1 MNSIVIGSG
10 FGGIAAALRLKAKG
24 HKVKLIEKHPDL
36 GGRARVFKRN
46 GFIYDAGPTVITAP
60 YLINELFELF
70 NKDPKNYI
78 ELTPLKIWYQ
88 FIFEDKTKFNYSGDE
103 IEMKDQIEKLSKE
116 DVNGY
121 EKLVNFTKKI
131 FDKGFL
137 ELADV
142 PFDKPFVMM
151 QQLPALLKLKSYKS
165 VYSLVSSYIKN
176 EKLRRML
183 SMHPLLVGG
192 NPFTTTSIYGLI
204 LYLEKKWGI
213 HYSVGGTGNI
223 IKGFEKLM
231 NEVGIEIIKN
241 TEVTEIITKNNKI
254 SGVKLNNE
262 NEIDADNVVCN
273 ADPPA
278 FYEKMLSKSNENS
291 MLFNWKKN
299 RMEYSMGLFVYY
311 FGTKKIYENVEH
323 HTIKFGNKYEEHLDD
338 IFNKK
343 KLNNENE
350 IGADNVVCNAD
361 PPAFYEK
368 MLSKSNESSM
378 LFNWKKNRMEY
389 SMGLFV
395 YYFGT
400 KKIYE
405 NVEHHT
411 IKFGNKYKEH
421 LDDIF
426 DKKKLNNDISYYLH
440 RPTAT
445 DKTMAPE
452 GNDCFYV
459 LVPVPNNQS
468 KINWE
473 TEGEKMKNLVIE
485 KMEKDLMPDLKNNI
499 VEDFYLTPD
508 YFEKELNTKFGS
520 GFSIQPK
527 FTQSAYFRFHNKSE
541 IYDGLYFVGAGTHPG
556 AGVPGVLS
564 SAKVLDKLF

>member
-24 HKVKLIEKHPDL
+24 HKVTLIEKHPDL
-36 GGRARVFKRN
+36 GGRARVFRKN
-46 GFIYDAGPTVITAP
+46 GFIFDGGPTVITAP

-70 NKDPKNYI
+70 KKNPKDYI
-78 ELTPLKIWYQ
+78 KLSPLKVWYQ
-88 FIFEDKTKFNYSGDE
+88 FVFEDKSKFNYSGNE
-103 IEMKDQIEKLSKE
+103 NEMKAQIKELNKE
-116 DVNGY
+116 DVEGY
-121 EKLVNFTKKI
+121 EKLVSFTKKI
-131 FDKGFL
+131 FDKGFT
-137 ELADV
+137 ELADI

-151 QQLPALLKLKSYKS
+151 QQLPSLLKLKSYKS

-213 HYSVGGTGNI
+213 HYSMGGTGNI
-223 IKGFEKLM
+223 IRGFEKLM
-231 NEVGIEIIKN
+231 NEVGIKVIKGN
-241 TEVTEIITKNNKI
+241 EVTKILSKNNKI
-254 SGVKLNNE
+254 TSIQLDNHDY
-262 NEIDADNVVCN
+262 IDTDNVICN

-278 FYEKMLSKSNENS
+278 VYEKLLDEKNNNS
-291 MLFNWKKN
+291 FLFKWKNK

-311 FGTKKIYENVEH
+311 FGTKKIYDNVEH
-323 HTIKFGNKYEEHLDD
+323 HTIKFG
-338 IFNKK
+338 
-343 KLNNENE
+343 
-350 IGADNVVCNAD
+350 
-361 PPAFYEK
+361 
-368 MLSKSNESSM
+368 S
-378 LFNWKKNRMEY
+378 
-389 SMGLFV
+389 
-395 YYFGT
+395 
-400 KKIYE
+400 
-405 NVEHHT
+405 
-411 IKFGNKYKEH
+411 KYKEH

-440 RPTAT
+440 RPSAT
-445 DKTMAPE
+445 DKSMAPE

-468 KINWE
+468 GIDWSI
-473 TEGEKMKNLVIE
+473 EGDKMKKLIID
-485 KMEKDLMPDLKNNI
+485 KMENDLMPNLRNNI

-508 YFEKELNTKFGS
+508 YFEKDLNTKFGS

-564 SAKVLDKLF
+564 SAKVLDKIL

>member
-24 HKVKLIEKHPDL
+24 HQVKLIEKHPDL
-36 GGRARVFKRN
+36 GGRARVFKKN
-46 GFIYDAGPTVITAP
+46 GFIFDGGPTVITAP

-70 NKDPKNYI
+70 KKDPKNYI
-78 ELTPLKIWYQ
+78 ELSPLKIWYQ
-88 FIFEDKTKFNYSGDE
+88 FIFEDKSKFNYSGDE
-103 IEMKDQIEKLSKE
+103 ANMVKQIEDISKD
-116 DVNGY
+116 DVEGY
-121 EKLVNFTKKI
+121 QKLVNFTKKI
-131 FDKGFL
+131 FDKGFT

-165 VYSLVSSYIKN
+165 VYSLVSSFIKN

-213 HYSVGGTGNI
+213 HYSMGGTGNI
-223 IKGFEKLM
+223 IKGLEKLM
-231 NEVGIEIIKN
+231 LEEGIDIIKN
-241 TEVTEIITKNNKI
+241 SEVTEIISKSNKI
-254 SGVKLNNE
+254 TGIKLNNQKIIE
-262 NEIDADNVVCN
+262 AENVVCN

-278 FYEKMLSKSNENS
+278 FYEKMLKKNGQGSFI
-291 MLFNWKKN
+291 FNWKKK

-311 FGTKKIYENVEH
+311 FGTKKIY
-323 HTIKFGNKYEEHLDD
+323 
-338 IFNKK
+338 
-343 KLNNENE
+343 
-350 IGADNVVCNAD
+350 
-361 PPAFYEK
+361 P
-368 MLSKSNESSM
+368 
-378 LFNWKKNRMEY
+378 
-389 SMGLFV
+389 
-395 YYFGT
+395 
-400 KKIYE
+400 

-421 LDDIF
+421 LEDIF
-426 DKKKLNNDISYYLH
+426 NNKKLNNDISYYLH
-440 RPTAT
+440 RPSAT
-445 DKTMAPE
+445 DKSMAPE

-468 KINWE
+468 RIDWQ
-473 TEGEKMKNLVIE
+473 TEGENMKNLVID
-485 KMEKDLMPDLKNNI
+485 KMEKDLMPNLRENI
-499 VEDFYLTPD
+499 VADFYLTPD

-564 SAKVLDKLF
+564 SAKVLDKLL

>member
-24 HKVKLIEKHPDL
+24 HQVTLVEKHPDL
-36 GGRARVFKRN
+36 GGRARVFKKN
-46 GFIYDAGPTVITAP
+46 GFTFDGGPTVITAP
-60 YLINELFELF
+60 YLINELFDLF
-70 NKDPKNYI
+70 KKDPKDYI
-78 ELTPLKIWYQ
+78 ELTPLKIWYK
-88 FIFEDKTKFNYSGDE
+88 FIFEDKTKFDYSGNE
-103 IEMKDQIEKLSKE
+103 SEMKNQIQKINKT
-116 DVNGY
+116 DVKGY

-131 FDKGFL
+131 FDKGFT

-151 QQLPALLKLKSYKS
+151 KQLPALLKLKSYKS
-165 VYSLVSSYIKN
+165 VYSLVSSYIQS

-192 NPFTTTSIYGLI
+192 NPFSTTSIYGLI

-213 HYSVGGTGNI
+213 HYSMGGTGNI
-223 IKGFEKLM
+223 IKGYEKLM
-231 NEVGIEIIKN
+231 NEVGIKILKES
-241 TEVTEIITKNNKI
+241 EVTKIISKNNKI
-254 SGVKLNNE
+254 SGVQINSQIN
-262 NEIDADNVVCN
+262 IDADNVICN

-278 FYEKMLSKSNENS
+278 VYEKLLGQNKNNS
-291 MLFNWKKN
+291 
-299 RMEYSMGLFVYY
+299 
-311 FGTKKIYENVEH
+311 I
-323 HTIKFGNKYEEHLDD
+323 
-338 IFNKK
+338 
-343 KLNNENE
+343 
-350 IGADNVVCNAD
+350 
-361 PPAFYEK
+361 
-368 MLSKSNESSM
+368 

-426 DKKKLNNDISYYLH
+426 DKKKLNKDISYYLH

-445 DKTMAPE
+445 DKSMAPD

-468 KINWE
+468 KINWDI
-473 TEGEKMKNLVIE
+473 EGEKMKKLVVD
-485 KMEKDLMPDLKNNI
+485 KMEKDLMPNLSENI
-499 VEDFYLTPD
+499 IEDFYLTPD
-508 YFEKELNTKFGS
+508 YFEKDLNTKYGS

-541 IYDGLYFVGAGTHPG
+541 VYDGLYFVGAGTHPG

-564 SAKVLDKLF
+564 SAKVLDKII

>member
-24 HKVKLIEKHPDL
+24 HKVTLIEKHRDL
-36 GGRARVFKRN
+36 GGRARVFQKN
-46 GFIYDAGPTVITAP
+46 GFIYDGGPTVITAP

-70 NKDPKNYI
+70 QKKPEDYI
-78 ELTPLKIWYQ
+78 KLTPLKVWYQ
-88 FIFEDKTKFNYSGDE
+88 FIFEDKSKFNYSGDE
-103 IEMKDQIEKLSKE
+103 LEMKKQIKEINEK
-116 DVNGY
+116 DVKGY
-121 EKLVNFTKKI
+121 EKLVDFTKKI
-131 FDKGFL
+131 FDKGFT

-165 VYSLVSSYIKN
+165 VYSLVSSYIEN

-213 HYSVGGTGNI
+213 HYSMGGTGQI
-223 IKGFEKLM
+223 INGLEKLM
-231 NEVGIEIIKN
+231 VEENIKIIKN
-241 TEVTEIITKNNKI
+241 REVKNIVSKGKKIVGIKLDNNEEII
-254 SGVKLNNE
+254 
-262 NEIDADNVVCN
+262 ADNVICN

-278 FYEKMLSKSNENS
+278 VYSKMINSKNTNTI
-291 MLFNWKKN
+291 FNWKMK

-311 FGTKKIYENVEH
+311 FGTKKTYEDVEH
-323 HTIKFGNKYEEHLDD
+323 HTIKFGD
-338 IFNKK
+338 
-343 KLNNENE
+343 
-350 IGADNVVCNAD
+350 
-361 PPAFYEK
+361 
-368 MLSKSNESSM
+368 
-378 LFNWKKNRMEY
+378 
-389 SMGLFV
+389 
-395 YYFGT
+395 
-400 KKIYE
+400 
-405 NVEHHT
+405 
-411 IKFGNKYKEH
+411 KYKEH

-426 DKKKLNNDISYYLH
+426 NYKKLNKDISYYLH
-440 RPTAT
+440 RPTAS
-445 DKTMAPE
+445 DKSLAPE
-452 GNDCFYV
+452 GHDCFYV

-468 KINWE
+468 GINWS
-473 TEGEKMKNLVIE
+473 TEGDKIKNLVID
-485 KMEKDLMPDLKNNI
+485 KMENALLPNLRENI

-508 YFEKELNTKFGS
+508 YFEKELNTKHGS

-527 FTQSAYFRFHNKSE
+527 FSQSAYFRFHNKSE

-564 SAKVLDKLF
+564 SAKVLDKIL

>member
-24 HKVKLIEKHPDL
+24 HKVTLIEKHPDL
-36 GGRARVFKRN
+36 GGRARVFRKN
-46 GFIYDAGPTVITAP
+46 GFIFDGGPTVITAP

-70 NKDPKNYI
+70 KKDPKDYI
-78 ELTPLKIWYQ
+78 KLSPLKVWYQ
-88 FIFEDKTKFNYSGDE
+88 FVFEDKSKFNYSGNE
-103 IEMKDQIEKLSKE
+103 NEMKAQIEELNKE
-116 DVNGY
+116 DVKGY
-121 EKLVNFTKKI
+121 EKLVSFTKKI
-131 FDKGFL
+131 FDKGFT
-137 ELADV
+137 ELADI

-151 QQLPALLKLKSYKS
+151 QQLPSLLKLKSYKS

-213 HYSVGGTGNI
+213 HYSMGGTGNI

-231 NEVGIEIIKN
+231 NEVGIKVIKGN
-241 TEVTEIITKNNKI
+241 EVTKILSKNNKI
-254 SGVKLNNE
+254 TSIQLDNHDY
-262 NEIDADNVVCN
+262 IDADNVICN

-278 FYEKMLSKSNENS
+278 VYEKLLDEKNNNS
-291 MLFNWKKN
+291 FLFKWKKK

-311 FGTKKIYENVEH
+311 FGTKKIYDNVEH
-323 HTIKFGNKYEEHLDD
+323 HTIKFG
-338 IFNKK
+338 
-343 KLNNENE
+343 
-350 IGADNVVCNAD
+350 
-361 PPAFYEK
+361 
-368 MLSKSNESSM
+368 S
-378 LFNWKKNRMEY
+378 
-389 SMGLFV
+389 
-395 YYFGT
+395 
-400 KKIYE
+400 
-405 NVEHHT
+405 
-411 IKFGNKYKEH
+411 KYKEH

-440 RPTAT
+440 RPSAT
-445 DKTMAPE
+445 DKSMAPE

-468 KINWE
+468 GIDWSI
-473 TEGEKMKNLVIE
+473 EGDKMKKLIID
-485 KMEKDLMPDLKNNI
+485 KMENDLMPNLRNNI

-508 YFEKELNTKFGS
+508 YFEKDLNTKFGS

-564 SAKVLDKLF
+564 SAKVLDKIL

>member
-24 HKVKLIEKHPDL
+24 HEVKLIEKHPDL
-36 GGRARVFKRN
+36 GGRARVFKKN
-46 GFIYDAGPTVITAP
+46 GFTFDGGPTVITAP

-70 NKDPKNYI
+70 KKDPKHYI
-78 ELTPLKIWYQ
+78 ELSPLKIWYQ

-103 IEMKDQIEKLSKE
+103 DSMTEQIESINKD
-116 DVNGY
+116 DVKGY
-121 EKLVNFTKKI
+121 QKLVAFTKKI
-131 FDKGFL
+131 FDKGFT

-165 VYSLVSSYIKN
+165 VYSLVSTFIKN

-213 HYSVGGTGNI
+213 HYSMGGTGNI
-223 IKGFEKLM
+223 IKGLEKLM
-231 NEVGIEIIKN
+231 QEEGIDIIKN
-241 TEVTEIITKNNKI
+241 SEVTEIVSKSNKI
-254 SGVKLNNE
+254 TGVKLNDKDIIEAE
-262 NEIDADNVVCN
+262 NVICN

-278 FYEKMLSKSNENS
+278 FYEKMQKMNGQGSFI
-291 MLFNWKKN
+291 FNWKKK

-311 FGTKKIYENVEH
+311 FGTKKV
-323 HTIKFGNKYEEHLDD
+323 
-338 IFNKK
+338 
-343 KLNNENE
+343 
-350 IGADNVVCNAD
+350 
-361 PPAFYEK
+361 
-368 MLSKSNESSM
+368 
-378 LFNWKKNRMEY
+378 
-389 SMGLFV
+389 
-395 YYFGT
+395 
-400 KKIYE
+400 YE

-421 LDDIF
+421 LEDIF
-426 DKKKLNNDISYYLH
+426 NNKKLNNDISYYLH
-440 RPTAT
+440 RPSAT
-445 DKTMAPE
+445 DKSMAPE

-468 KINWE
+468 KIDWQ
-473 TEGEKMKNLVIE
+473 TEGENMKNLVID
-485 KMEKDLMPDLKNNI
+485 KMEKDIMPNLRENI
-499 VEDFYLTPD
+499 VADFYLTPD

-564 SAKVLDKLF
+564 SAKVLDKLL

>member
-10 FGGIAAALRLKAKG
+10 FGGIATALRLKAKG
-24 HKVKLIEKHPDL
+24 HKVTLIEKHPDL
-36 GGRARVFKRN
+36 GGRARVFKKN
-46 GFIYDAGPTVITAP
+46 GFIFDGGPTVITAP

-70 NKDPKNYI
+70 QKDPKDYFK
-78 ELTPLKIWYQ
+78 LSPLKIWYQ
-88 FIFEDKTKFNYSGDE
+88 FIFEDKSKFNYSGDE
-103 IEMKDQIEKLSKE
+103 IEMKNQIEKLNKE
-116 DVNGY
+116 DVKGY
-121 EKLVNFTKKI
+121 ERLVTFTKKI
-131 FDKGFL
+131 FDKGFT

-165 VYSLVSSYIKN
+165 VYSLVSSYIQN

-213 HYSVGGTGNI
+213 HYSMGGTGNI
-223 IKGFEKLM
+223 IIGFEKLM

-241 TEVTEIITKNNKI
+241 NEVTKIISNNNKI
-254 SGVKLNNE
+254 TGVQLKNQSKINANNV
-262 NEIDADNVVCN
+262 ICN

-278 FYEKMLSKSNENS
+278 VYEKLLNANSNS
-291 MLFNWKKN
+291 SFLFKWKKN

-311 FGTKKIYENVEH
+311 FGTKKIYD
-323 HTIKFGNKYEEHLDD
+323 K
-338 IFNKK
+338 
-343 KLNNENE
+343 
-350 IGADNVVCNAD
+350 
-361 PPAFYEK
+361 
-368 MLSKSNESSM
+368 
-378 LFNWKKNRMEY
+378 
-389 SMGLFV
+389 
-395 YYFGT
+395 
-400 KKIYE
+400 
-405 NVEHHT
+405 VEHHT

-426 DKKKLNNDISYYLH
+426 NKKKLNNDISYYLH
-440 RPTAT
+440 RPSAT
-445 DKTMAPE
+445 DRSMAPE

-468 KINWE
+468 KINWNS
-473 TEGEKMKNLVIE
+473 EGEKMKNLIID
-485 KMEKDLMPDLKNNI
+485 KMEKDLMPNLRNNI

-508 YFEKELNTKFGS
+508 YFENDLNTKFGS

-564 SAKVLDKLF
+564 SAKVLDKIL

>member
-10 FGGIAAALRLKAKG
+10 FGGIAAALRLRAKG
-24 HKVKLIEKHPDL
+24 HDVTLIEKHQDL

-46 GFIYDAGPTVITAP
+46 GFTFDGGPTVITAP

-70 NKDPKNYI
+70 KKNPKDYI
-78 ELTPLKIWYQ
+78 ELSPLKIWYQ
-88 FIFEDKTKFNYSGDE
+88 FIFEDRSKFNYSGNE
-103 IEMKDQIEKLSKE
+103 NEMKAQIGELSQE
-116 DVNGY
+116 DVQGY

-131 FDKGFL
+131 FDKGFT

-213 HYSVGGTGNI
+213 HYSMGGTGNI

-231 NEVGIEIIKN
+231 NEVGIKVIKGNEVKKIISKN
-241 TEVTEIITKNNKI
+241 TKIT
-254 SGVKLNNE
+254 GVQLSNDNTI
-262 NEIDADNVVCN
+262 NADIVICN

-278 FYEKMLSKSNENS
+278 VYEKLLDGNSNNS
-291 MLFNWKKN
+291 FLFNWKK
-299 RMEYSMGLFVYY
+299 
-311 FGTKKIYENVEH
+311 K
-323 HTIKFGNKYEEHLDD
+323 
-338 IFNKK
+338 
-343 KLNNENE
+343 
-350 IGADNVVCNAD
+350 
-361 PPAFYEK
+361 
-368 MLSKSNESSM
+368 
-378 LFNWKKNRMEY
+378 RMEY

-426 DKKKLNNDISYYLH
+426 DKKKLNEDISYYLH
-440 RPTAT
+440 RPSAT
-445 DKTMAPE
+445 DKSMAPE

-468 KINWE
+468 GIDWN
-473 TEGEKMKNLVIE
+473 TEGEKMKSLIIN
-485 KMEKDLMPDLKNNI
+485 KMEKDLMPNLKENI
-499 VEDFYLTPD
+499 VEDFFLTPD
-508 YFEKELNTKFGS
+508 YFEKDLNTKFGS

-564 SAKVLDKLF
+564 SAKVLDKIL

>member
-10 FGGIAAALRLKAKG
+10 FGGIAAALRLRAKG
-24 HKVKLIEKHPDL
+24 YNVTLIEKHQDL

-46 GFIYDAGPTVITAP
+46 GFTFDGGPTVITAP

-70 NKDPKNYI
+70 KKNPKDYI
-78 ELTPLKIWYQ
+78 ELSPLKIWYQ
-88 FIFEDKTKFNYSGDE
+88 FIFEDRSKFNYSGNE
-103 IEMKDQIEKLSKE
+103 NEMKAQIGELSQE
-116 DVNGY
+116 DVQGY

-131 FDKGFL
+131 FDKGFT

-213 HYSVGGTGNI
+213 HYSMGGTGNI

-231 NEVGIEIIKN
+231 NEVGIKVIKGNEVKKIISKN
-241 TEVTEIITKNNKI
+241 TKIT
-254 SGVKLNNE
+254 GVQLSNDNTI
-262 NEIDADNVVCN
+262 NADIVICN

-278 FYEKMLSKSNENS
+278 VYEKLLDGNSNNS
-291 MLFNWKKN
+291 FLFNWKK
-299 RMEYSMGLFVYY
+299 
-311 FGTKKIYENVEH
+311 K
-323 HTIKFGNKYEEHLDD
+323 
-338 IFNKK
+338 
-343 KLNNENE
+343 
-350 IGADNVVCNAD
+350 
-361 PPAFYEK
+361 
-368 MLSKSNESSM
+368 
-378 LFNWKKNRMEY
+378 RMEY

-426 DKKKLNNDISYYLH
+426 DKKKLNEDISYYLH
-440 RPTAT
+440 RPSAT
-445 DKTMAPE
+445 VKSMAPE

-468 KINWE
+468 GIDWN
-473 TEGEKMKNLVIE
+473 TEGEKMKSLIIN
-485 KMEKDLMPDLKNNI
+485 KMEKDLMPNLKENI

-508 YFEKELNTKFGS
+508 YFEKDLNTKFGS

-564 SAKVLDKLF
+564 SAKVLDKIL

>member
-10 FGGIAAALRLKAKG
+10 FGGIAAALRLRAKG
-24 HKVKLIEKHPDL
+24 HKVTLIEKHPDL
-36 GGRARVFKRN
+36 GGRARVFKKN
-46 GFIYDAGPTVITAP
+46 GFTFDGGPTVITAP
-60 YLINELFELF
+60 YLINELFDLF
-70 NKDPKNYI
+70 KKDPKDYI
-78 ELTPLKIWYQ
+78 KLTPLKIWYQ
-88 FIFEDKTKFNYSGDE
+88 FIFEDKTKFDYSGNE
-103 IEMKDQIEKLSKE
+103 SEMKNQIQKINKT
-116 DVNGY
+116 DVKGY

-131 FDKGFL
+131 FDKGFT

-151 QQLPALLKLKSYKS
+151 KQLPALLKLKSYKS
-165 VYSLVSSYIKN
+165 VYSLVSSYIQN

-192 NPFTTTSIYGLI
+192 NPFSTTSIYGLI

-213 HYSVGGTGNI
+213 HYSMGGTGNI
-223 IKGFEKLM
+223 IKGYEKLM
-231 NEVGIEIIKN
+231 NEVGIKILKES
-241 TEVTEIITKNNKI
+241 EVTKIISKNNKI
-254 SGVKLNNE
+254 SGIQINNQID
-262 NEIDADNVVCN
+262 IDADNVICN

-278 FYEKMLSKSNENS
+278 VYEKLLGQNKNNS
-291 MLFNWKKN
+291 ILFNWKK
-299 RMEYSMGLFVYY
+299 
-311 FGTKKIYENVEH
+311 K
-323 HTIKFGNKYEEHLDD
+323 
-338 IFNKK
+338 
-343 KLNNENE
+343 
-350 IGADNVVCNAD
+350 
-361 PPAFYEK
+361 
-368 MLSKSNESSM
+368 
-378 LFNWKKNRMEY
+378 RMEY

-426 DKKKLNNDISYYLH
+426 DKKKLNEDISYYLH

-445 DKTMAPE
+445 DKSMAPQ

-468 KINWE
+468 KINWDI
-473 TEGEKMKNLVIE
+473 EGKKMKKLVIE
-485 KMEKDLMPDLKNNI
+485 KMEKDLMPNLSENI
-499 VEDFYLTPD
+499 VEDFYFTPD
-508 YFEKELNTKFGS
+508 YFEKDLNTKYGS

-564 SAKVLDKLF
+564 SAKVLDKII

>member
-24 HKVKLIEKHPDL
+24 HQVKLIEKHPDL
-36 GGRARVFKRN
+36 GGRARVFKKN
-46 GFIYDAGPTVITAP
+46 GFIFDGGPTVITAP

-70 NKDPKNYI
+70 KKDPKNYI
-78 ELTPLKIWYQ
+78 ELSPLKIWYQ
-88 FIFEDKTKFNYSGDE
+88 FIFEDKSKFNYSGDE
-103 IEMKDQIEKLSKE
+103 ANMVKQIEDISKD
-116 DVNGY
+116 DVEGY
-121 EKLVNFTKKI
+121 QKLVSFTKKI
-131 FDKGFL
+131 FDKGFT

-165 VYSLVSSYIKN
+165 VYSLVSSFIKN

-213 HYSVGGTGNI
+213 HYSMGGTGNI
-223 IKGFEKLM
+223 IKGLEKLM
-231 NEVGIEIIKN
+231 LEEGIDIIKN
-241 TEVTEIITKNNKI
+241 SEVTEIISKSNKI
-254 SGVKLNNE
+254 TGIKLNNQ
-262 NEIDADNVVCN
+262 EIIEAENVVCN

-278 FYEKMLSKSNENS
+278 FYEKMLKKNGQGSFI
-291 MLFNWKKN
+291 FNWKKK

-311 FGTKKIYENVEH
+311 FGTKKIYE
-323 HTIKFGNKYEEHLDD
+323 D
-338 IFNKK
+338 
-343 KLNNENE
+343 
-350 IGADNVVCNAD
+350 
-361 PPAFYEK
+361 
-368 MLSKSNESSM
+368 
-378 LFNWKKNRMEY
+378 
-389 SMGLFV
+389 
-395 YYFGT
+395 
-400 KKIYE
+400 
-405 NVEHHT
+405 VEHHT

-421 LDDIF
+421 LEDIF
-426 DKKKLNNDISYYLH
+426 NNKKLNNDISYYLH
-440 RPTAT
+440 RPSAT
-445 DKTMAPE
+445 DKSMAPE

-468 KINWE
+468 KIDWQ
-473 TEGEKMKNLVIE
+473 TEGENMKNLVID
-485 KMEKDLMPDLKNNI
+485 KMEKDLMPNLRENI
-499 VEDFYLTPD
+499 VADFYLTPD

-564 SAKVLDKLF
+564 SAKVLDKLL

>member
-10 FGGIAAALRLKAKG
+10 FGGIATALRLRAKG
-24 HKVKLIEKHPDL
+24 HQVTIIEKHPDL
-36 GGRARVFKRN
+36 GGRARVFRKN
-46 GFIYDAGPTVITAP
+46 GFIFDGGPTVITAP
-60 YLINELFELF
+60 YLIDELFELF
-70 NKDPKNYI
+70 EKDPKNYI
-78 ELTPLKIWYQ
+78 ELSPLKIWYQ

-103 IEMKDQIEKLSKE
+103 NEMKSQIKKLNTE
-116 DVNGY
+116 DVKGY
-121 EKLVNFTKKI
+121 EKLVTFTKKI
-131 FDKGFL
+131 FDKGFT
-137 ELADV
+137 ELADI

-213 HYSVGGTGNI
+213 HYSMGGTGNI
-223 IKGFEKLM
+223 IKGLEKLM
-231 NEVGIEIIKN
+231 NEVGVKIIKN
-241 TEVTEIITKNNKI
+241 SEVNKIISENNKI
-254 SGVKLNNE
+254 TGVEINNKSKISA
-262 NEIDADNVVCN
+262 NNVICN

-278 FYEKMLSKSNENS
+278 VYEKLLNTRNNGSF
-291 MLFNWKKN
+291 LFKWKKS

-311 FGTKKIYENVEH
+311 FGTKKIY
-323 HTIKFGNKYEEHLDD
+323 D
-338 IFNKK
+338 
-343 KLNNENE
+343 
-350 IGADNVVCNAD
+350 
-361 PPAFYEK
+361 
-368 MLSKSNESSM
+368 
-378 LFNWKKNRMEY
+378 
-389 SMGLFV
+389 
-395 YYFGT
+395 
-400 KKIYE
+400 

-426 DKKKLNNDISYYLH
+426 NKKKLNNDISYYLH
-440 RPTAT
+440 RPSAT
-445 DKTMAPE
+445 DKSMAPE

-468 KINWE
+468 KIDWNI
-473 TEGEKMKNLVIE
+473 EGEKMKDLIID
-485 KMEKDLMPDLKNNI
+485 KMENDLMPNLRNNI

-527 FTQSAYFRFHNKSE
+527 FSQSAYFRFHNKSE

-564 SAKVLDKLF
+564 SAKVLDKIL

>member
-10 FGGIAAALRLKAKG
+10 FGGIAAALRLRAKG
-24 HKVKLIEKHPDL
+24 HDVTLIEKHQDL

-46 GFIYDAGPTVITAP
+46 GFTFDGGPTVITAP

-70 NKDPKNYI
+70 KKNPKDYI
-78 ELTPLKIWYQ
+78 ELSPLKIWYQ
-88 FIFEDKTKFNYSGDE
+88 FIFEDRSKFNYSGNE
-103 IEMKDQIEKLSKE
+103 NEMKAQIGELSQE
-116 DVNGY
+116 DVQGY

-131 FDKGFL
+131 FDKGFT

-213 HYSVGGTGNI
+213 HYSMGGTGNI

-231 NEVGIEIIKN
+231 NEVGIKVIKGNEVKKIISKN
-241 TEVTEIITKNNKI
+241 TKIT
-254 SGVKLNNE
+254 GVQLNND
-262 NEIDADNVVCN
+262 NTINADIVICN

-278 FYEKMLSKSNENS
+278 VYEKLLEGNNNNS
-291 MLFNWKKN
+291 FLFNWKK
-299 RMEYSMGLFVYY
+299 
-311 FGTKKIYENVEH
+311 K
-323 HTIKFGNKYEEHLDD
+323 
-338 IFNKK
+338 
-343 KLNNENE
+343 
-350 IGADNVVCNAD
+350 
-361 PPAFYEK
+361 
-368 MLSKSNESSM
+368 
-378 LFNWKKNRMEY
+378 RMEY

-426 DKKKLNNDISYYLH
+426 DKKKLNEDISYYLH
-440 RPTAT
+440 RPSAT
-445 DKTMAPE
+445 DKSMAPE

-468 KINWE
+468 GIDWN
-473 TEGEKMKNLVIE
+473 TEGEKMKSLIIN
-485 KMEKDLMPDLKNNI
+485 KMEKDLMPNLKENI

-508 YFEKELNTKFGS
+508 YFEKDLNTKFGS

-564 SAKVLDKLF
+564 SAKVLDKILK